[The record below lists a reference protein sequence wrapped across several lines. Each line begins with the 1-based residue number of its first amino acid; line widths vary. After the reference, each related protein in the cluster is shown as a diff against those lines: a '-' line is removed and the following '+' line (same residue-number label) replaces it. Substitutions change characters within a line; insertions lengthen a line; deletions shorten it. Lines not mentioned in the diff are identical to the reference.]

1 MGELDF
7 PWLGGYAAGVMAGLW
22 DDISEEQTP
31 RRKPGRPP
39 AGSPPTGR
47 PPIKPT
53 IQTIRYTHDAVID
66 IILTN
71 PSISQN
77 ELAQSFG
84 YSVGWM
90 SIIINSDAFQERMT
104 ERKAELVD
112 PKLRATIAEKVDG
125 LANRALDRL
134 IDRLDSPTHGA
145 IKTQDLVSIA
155 KLAVAPKT
163 PQIAIQQNNTYVA
176 ALPTPARDSQSWL
189 QNLSQVTPRGPLPI
203 AEEVPRG

>member
-1 MGELDF
+1 
-7 PWLGGYAAGVMAGLW
+7 MAGLW
-22 DDISEEQTP
+22 DDISEEAKP
-31 RRKPGRPP
+31 RKPGRPP
-39 AGSPPTGR
+39 AGQGNPV
-47 PPIKPT
+47 PIKPK
-53 IQTIRYTHDAVID
+53 IAEVSYTHDAVID
-66 IILTN
+66 TILTN
-71 PSISQN
+71 PAISQN
-77 ELAQSFG
+77 ELAAVFG
-84 YSVGWM
+84 YSVAWM
-90 SIIINSDAFQERMT
+90 SIIINSDAFQERMA

-125 LANRALDRL
+125 AANRALDRL

-176 ALPTPARDSQSWL
+176 ALPTPARDSKSWL
-189 QNLSQVTPRGPLPI
+189 ENLSQVTPRGPLPI